1 MSSALN
7 LAKLT
12 EIAGRAAEARR
23 SADDAKAE
31 ASVRWFQRP
40 GQYVG
45 ARTDR
50 QNTRGW
56 TPRAQ
61 SPNDDTVG
69 DQMPLRARARD
80 AVRNMALAAS
90 TVLTYEACV
99 IGAGLI
105 LSPRIDREYLGLSDD
120 EADAKEREILRH
132 YRAWSRS
139 PWSSFTGSMS
149 FGAQQRL
156 ALTSMLV
163 NGDHWVI
170 KRRRQMPGMPYTLSL
185 QHIEADLVCTP
196 DSEAA
201 NTRVVD
207 GVEFDGNGVATH
219 IHVANHFP
227 HDIGF
232 NGAKT
237 WARIP
242 IFSADMERVVLHVR
256 RVSRTNQARGVTI
269 FSAGLEPLKALNDF
283 ADNELTAALNDSIF
297 TGVFY
302 SRKGTTLLPDMQPI
316 DPLTGQPITPA
327 TMGAETATQVQA
339 PPKVPLLSGGVINL
353 DMDNEKLDKVESQ
366 RPSKQFA
373 PFHEAWSKIYASAVG
388 LPFEL
393 VIRHFTA
400 SFSASKG
407 AINEGWRQIR
417 LVRGDH
423 VDTFDSPVYEAFID
437 ELAATGLVDMPGY
450 FEDHLVRAAYRGH
463 VWSGPV
469 PGHLNPAQEAAAAET
484 RLRIGITTIEG
495 ESAEYNGSAWEE
507 NHPQSAK
514 EMRWRVRDGL
524 VAPVGAVASSAVSL
538 PEPDDDEDPALD
550 EHGDPIPDPEDMA

>member
-7 LAKLT
+7 LAKLG
-12 EIAGRAAEARR
+12 EIAGRARAERR
-23 SADDAKAE
+23 SAEDAKAE
-31 ASVRWFQRP
+31 ASIRWFHRP
-40 GQYVG
+40 GQFVG

-56 TPRAQ
+56 TPDAR

-69 DQMPLRARARD
+69 DLMPLRARARD

-99 IGAGLI
+99 VGPGLI
-105 LSPRIDREYLGLSDD
+105 LSPRIDREYLGLTD
-120 EADAKEREILRH
+120 EQADAKEKEILRH

-139 PWSSFTGSMS
+139 PWSSFTGSAAL
-149 FGAQQRL
+149 GAQQRL

-163 NGDHWVI
+163 NGDHWIV

-185 QHIEADLVCTP
+185 QHIEADLVSTP
-196 DSEAA
+196 DAEGMNES
-201 NTRVVD
+201 VVD
-207 GVEFDGNGVATH
+207 GVEFDRNGVAVA
-219 IHVANHFP
+219 IHVANHYP
-227 HDIGF
+227 HDATYTGV
-232 NGAKT
+232 KT
-237 WARIP
+237 WTRIP
-242 IFSADMERVVLHVR
+242 IYSSDMERLVLHVR
-256 RVSRTNQARGVTI
+256 RVGRTNQARGVTL

-302 SRKGTTLLPDMQPI
+302 SKKGTTLLPDMQPI
-316 DPLTGQPITPA
+316 DPETGQPITPDA
-327 TMGAETATQVQA
+327 MNAAPSTQVQA

-353 DMDNEKLDKVESQ
+353 DMDNEKLDKVESS

-373 PFHEAWSKIYASAVG
+373 PFHEAWTKIYASAVG

-393 VIRHFTA
+393 VVRHFTA

-417 LVRGDH
+417 IVRGDLI
-423 VDTFDSPVYEAFID
+423 DTMTAPVYESFVD

-450 FEDHLVRAAYRGH
+450 FDDHLVRAAYIGH

-469 PGHLNPAQEAAAAET
+469 PGHLNPAQEALAAVT
-484 RLRIGITTIEG
+484 RMAAGMTTLEG
-495 ESAEYNGSAWEE
+495 ETAEYNGSSWEE

-514 EMRWRVRDGL
+514 EQRWRVRDGL
-524 VAPVGAVASSAVSL
+524 VAAIATALAGTVV
-538 PEPDDDEDPALD
+538 PEPEDEGDTPLD
-550 EHGDPIPDPEDMA
+550 ENGDPITDPEDAR